1 MSNESAL
8 VVGVGARRGVGA
20 AIAIKAASEGLH
32 VFIAGRTPAKLGLI
46 VDEIV
51 AAGGKATAVVMDCTK
66 AGDITA
72 LFEQISDSGTVLR
85 LVVYNTGRNLPAP
98 FMEHDLRLIEGHWRR
113 CVLGGMLVG
122 QAAIRLM
129 LQQSQE
135 SQSRNQLGTILYTGA
150 SASLRGKPL
159 FSGFASAKAGLRAMV
174 QSMAR
179 EFGPQG
185 IHIGHI
191 VIDGVIDGDIVR
203 SIKGLGKLALKLKG
217 EDGALLPDEIAKT
230 FWMLHRQQPS
240 SWTHEIDLRPFK
252 EAF

>member
-1 MSNESAL
+1 MVSESA
-8 VVGVGARRGVGA
+8 VIIGVGARLGVGA
-20 AIAIKAASEGLH
+20 AIAVKAAREGLH
-32 VFIAGRTPAKLGLI
+32 VFIAGRTPAKLDLI

-51 AAGGKATAVVMDCTK
+51 AAGGQATAVIMDCTIDE
-66 AGDITA
+66 DITA
-72 LFEQISDSGTVLR
+72 LFEQVSNSGTVLR

-98 FMEHDLRLIEGHWRR
+98 FMEHDVRLIEGHWRR

-129 LQQSQE
+129 QQHIDE
-135 SQSRNQLGTILYTGA
+135 NHGDQLGTILYTGA
-150 SASLRGKPL
+150 SASMRGKPL
-159 FSGFASAKAGLRAMV
+159 FSGFASAKAALRAMV

-191 VIDGVIDGDIVR
+191 VIDGVIDGDVIR
-203 SIKGLGKLALKLKG
+203 SVKGLGKLALKLKG
-217 EDGALLPDEIAKT
+217 EDGALRPDEIAQA
-230 FWMLHRQQPS
+230 FWMLHRQQPN